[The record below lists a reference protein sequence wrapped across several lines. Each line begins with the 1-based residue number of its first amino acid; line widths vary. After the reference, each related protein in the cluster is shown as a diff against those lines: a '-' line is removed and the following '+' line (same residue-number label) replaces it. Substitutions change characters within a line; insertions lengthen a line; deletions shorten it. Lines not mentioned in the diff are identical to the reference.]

1 MEGHPDNVAACLL
14 GGLTVAWTEDGAARA
29 VRLQP
34 VASLKPVVFVP
45 ATRATTAEVR
55 RLLPDSVPHADAA
68 ANAGR
73 AALMLAALTTRPDLL
88 LPATVDWLHQP
99 YRAPAMP
106 ETAEFVARLR
116 AAGVPA
122 VVSGAGP
129 AVLALAQGP
138 SGLPPPPSGWSALS
152 LPVDRVGAQVR
163 RPDGLQPVSICAL
176 ASALRHSLARLGTA
190 VRVARAQETRSFGRN
205 VRRHIGDIS
214 ATYRR
219 LVARCHPGRYAQRA
233 PAAPCGGRI
242 CSPSNPD
249 VLPGPSSALA
259 FSVRPLCRRLECV
272 DRAVARRGSRS
283 TSAPPRSGF
292 AASASVRSL
301 EARPVYHEPPPRS
314 GGVTTR
320 AAVCGRSSSPGARL
334 LAGCTAIGKDPMSDS
349 TDLLPLT
356 AV

>member
-1 MEGHPDNVAACLL
+1 MTRPAPGLATGLTTGTVHVRVPATSANLGPGFDALALALALYDDVAVSVASSGVAVDIVGEGADRLPRGDRHLIACTVLSGLGRLGIRPSGLRISCTNRIPHARGLGSSAAAIIAGLLAARALVADGECRLDDAALLKLAAEMEGHPDNVAACLL

-73 AALMLAALTTRPDLL
+73 AALLLTALTTRPDLL

-163 RPDGLQPVSICAL
+163 RPD
-176 ASALRHSLARLGTA
+176 
-190 VRVARAQETRSFGRN
+190 
-205 VRRHIGDIS
+205 
-214 ATYRR
+214 
-219 LVARCHPGRYAQRA
+219 
-233 PAAPCGGRI
+233 
-242 CSPSNPD
+242 
-249 VLPGPSSALA
+249 
-259 FSVRPLCRRLECV
+259 
-272 DRAVARRGSRS
+272 
-283 TSAPPRSGF
+283 
-292 AASASVRSL
+292 
-301 EARPVYHEPPPRS
+301 
-314 GGVTTR
+314 
-320 AAVCGRSSSPGARL
+320 
-334 LAGCTAIGKDPMSDS
+334 
-349 TDLLPLT
+349 
-356 AV
+356 

>member
-1 MEGHPDNVAACLL
+1 MTRPAPGLATARLTTGTVHVRVPATSANLGPGFDALGLALALYDDVAVSVASSGVAVDIVGEGADRLPRGDRHLIACTVLSGLDRLGVRPAGLRISCTNRIPHARGLGSSAAAIIAGLLAARALVADGECRLDVECRLDDAALLKLAAEMEGHPDNVAACLL

-34 VASLKPVVFVP
+34 VDSLKPVVFVP
-45 ATRATTAEVR
+45 ATRATTAQVR

-88 LPATVDWLHQP
+88 LPATVDYLHQP

-129 AVLALAQGP
+129 AVLALGQGP

-163 RPDGLQPVSICAL
+163 RPD
-176 ASALRHSLARLGTA
+176 
-190 VRVARAQETRSFGRN
+190 
-205 VRRHIGDIS
+205 
-214 ATYRR
+214 
-219 LVARCHPGRYAQRA
+219 
-233 PAAPCGGRI
+233 
-242 CSPSNPD
+242 
-249 VLPGPSSALA
+249 
-259 FSVRPLCRRLECV
+259 
-272 DRAVARRGSRS
+272 
-283 TSAPPRSGF
+283 
-292 AASASVRSL
+292 
-301 EARPVYHEPPPRS
+301 
-314 GGVTTR
+314 
-320 AAVCGRSSSPGARL
+320 
-334 LAGCTAIGKDPMSDS
+334 
-349 TDLLPLT
+349 
-356 AV
+356 